1 MKKVIIV
8 LLILISSFGLC
19 TFASY
24 EKYNPNRPEWN
35 EFCPFG
41 MENPQP
47 VKIKFMDSVMDKYIK
62 QDLIYWYQR
71 KQDFERNLDSCD
83 NLNDT
88 YKNACYAKLR
98 DRQNRLNSTYVSPE
112 ERYKVWE
119 AKMQRIKDAMYQEP
133 REYNVN
139 IRHY

>member
-1 MKKVIIV
+1 
-8 LLILISSFGLC
+8 
-19 TFASY
+19 
-24 EKYNPNRPEWN
+24 
-35 EFCPFG
+35 
-41 MENPQP
+41 
-47 VKIKFMDSVMDKYIK
+47 MDKYIK

-83 NLNDT
+83 NLNDN